1 MKQEIREKSCEG
13 KERKIRNT
21 WQKRGK
27 EGRNVKLWLVSIQS
41 LYICRVRSLKLLY
54 KFKWRNKWI
63 SCLKSKFELGF
74 YDVKLGK
81 YWIVVVGC
89 VVDDVVV
96 WKDFRLLCILEIV
109 QAKYIQHMKSVC
121 FTWWSQSGV
130 GSWSQLV
137 HGFVTTYTDSF
148 VPFVSHAKQMV
159 IFFLKLH
166 LFFICCFL

>member
-1 MKQEIREKSCEG
+1 
-13 KERKIRNT
+13 
-21 WQKRGK
+21 
-27 EGRNVKLWLVSIQS
+27 
-41 LYICRVRSLKLLY
+41 
-54 KFKWRNKWI
+54 
-63 SCLKSKFELGF
+63 LGN
-74 YDVKLGK
+74 

-137 HGFVTTYTDSF
+137 HGSVTTYTDSF
-148 VPFVSHAKQMV
+148 VPFVSHAKRMV